1 MNTLY
6 FFLSLIRLLMVNR
19 SLVPRSD
26 VLSCCRTCC
35 CVFLSLKGMND
46 CIMIFHTS
54 TLFQL
59 NWMKGKDTRG
69 YPYRGYPPR
78 ARPNHSTGN
87 SVPNLFR
94 TVLELF
100 YVSHNCEQLRVVTR
114 DLRFI
119 VIIREDWPFANVIT
133 QAALSTR
140 LFKDPECWHGHN
152 LNSRTAVRH
161 WTNWAHRLA
170 VSS

>member
-1 MNTLY
+1 
-6 FFLSLIRLLMVNR
+6 MVNR

-46 CIMIFHTS
+46 CIMTFHTS
-54 TLFQL
+54 TLSISIEL
-59 NWMKGKDTRG
+59 NEREG
-69 YPYRGYPPR
+69 YQRLSLPR
-78 ARPNHSTGN
+78 VSAQSKARPQHRELRPLS
-87 SVPNLFR
+87 FR
-94 TVLELF
+94 TMRGLF
-100 YVSHNCEQLRVVTR
+100 YVSHNCEQLRVVRR

-119 VIIREDWPFANVIT
+119 VIIREDWLFANVIT

-140 LFKDPECWHGHN
+140 LFTDPECWLGQN
-152 LNSRTAVRH
+152 SNSRTAVRH
-161 WTNWAHRLA
+161 STKWAHRSV